1 MGNNGGNI
9 IILTDETII
18 RAIEASGVK
27 TEDVERLARA
37 LRDALEMA
45 AELIAKA
52 FNEVLDALQ
61 LMLNDLTEPF
71 REIDAKIRR
80 RNWPRPQNQRVRP
93 LLLDRRH
100 KVYHCRNAI

>member
-9 IILTDETII
+9 IILTDEAII
-18 RAIEASGVK
+18 RAIEASGIE

-52 FNEVLDALQ
+52 FNDALDALN
-61 LMLNDLTEPF
+61 LMLNDLTETF
-71 REIDAKIRR
+71 REIDAKSRR
-80 RNWPRPQNQRVRP
+80 DWPRPQNQRVRP
-93 LLLDRRH
+93 LLLDRRR
-100 KVYHCRNAI
+100 KVYHCRNVI